1 MKAIGI
7 VGSPRKG
14 GNTEI
19 LTRHTLNA
27 IEEEG
32 LDTELITLA
41 GLDIKTC
48 NACLICKKVEER
60 CPIKDDLWP
69 IYLKMKE
76 ADAIIIGT
84 PVYFSSATALIK
96 AFTER
101 TGFIGRAQNAFKGKV
116 GGPLVVAR
124 RAGKSFAHAE
134 LAYWFHINE
143 IIVPGSNYWN
153 VAFGMN
159 EGDVESDEEGLKT
172 AWHFGKNV
180 ADLVKRLMSK

>member
-1 MKAIGI
+1 VKAIGI

-19 LTRHTLNA
+19 LVRHTLKA

-32 LDTELITLA
+32 LDTELVTL
-41 GLDIKTC
+41 GDKDIKTC
-48 NACLICKKVEER
+48 NACMACKKGEET

-76 ADAIIIGT
+76 SDAIIIGT

-101 TGFIGRAQNAFKGKV
+101 TGYIGRPQDAFKGKV
-116 GGPLVVAR
+116 GGPVVVAR
-124 RAGKSFAHAE
+124 RAEQNFAHAE

-153 VAFGMN
+153 VAFGTN

-172 AWHFGKNV
+172 VRHFGKNV
-180 ADLVKRLMSK
+180 ADLVKKLRA